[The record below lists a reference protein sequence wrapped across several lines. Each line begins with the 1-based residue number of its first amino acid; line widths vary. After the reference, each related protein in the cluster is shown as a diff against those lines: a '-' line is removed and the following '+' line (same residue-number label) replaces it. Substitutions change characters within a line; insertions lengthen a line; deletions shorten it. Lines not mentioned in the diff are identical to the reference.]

1 MVKYVDVT
9 SSNIA
14 AVGHDGTDLF
24 VKFLNGSE
32 YKYYNV
38 PEAIYEEL
46 KNAGSVGQ
54 YLNQNIK
61 GSFGFEK
68 VA

>member
-1 MVKYVDVT
+1 MVNYVDVS
-9 SSNIA
+9 SSNIQS
-14 AVGHDGTDLF
+14 VGHDGTDLY

-32 YKYYNV
+32 YKYYTV
-38 PEAIYEEL
+38 PESIFEEL

-68 VA
+68 IA